1 MRRFASTAVFVAV
14 LSATLLGCGV
24 TPTESAHASPRGL
37 FGSPS
42 AAPTPPPALRS
53 RTPKPTP
60 RASTRPA
67 HRPRRHSVALF
78 HHRPTGPTQR
88 ATVTRVIDGDTIE
101 VSVRGRLYHVRY
113 IGMDTPEVYFG
124 VEPMGPEASAANK
137 RLVSGRKVLL
147 EKDVSQTDRY
157 GRLLRFVWLRRA
169 DGWLLV
175 NAELL
180 REGFAQITTYPP
192 DVKYADTVFL
202 RAQRRAREHN
212 RGLWAL

>member
-1 MRRFASTAVFVAV
+1 M
-14 LSATLLGCGV
+14 
-24 TPTESAHASPRGL
+24 
-37 FGSPS
+37 
-42 AAPTPPPALRS
+42 
-53 RTPKPTP
+53 
-60 RASTRPA
+60 
-67 HRPRRHSVALF
+67 
-78 HHRPTGPTQR
+78 
-88 ATVTRVIDGDTIE
+88 IDGDTIE

-157 GRLLRFVWLRRA
+157 GRLLRFVWLSQA

-202 RAQRRAREHN
+202 RAQWRARQHN
-212 RGLWAL
+212 RGIWGR